1 MDDPSRRKFLRDAA
15 LVLPAAA
22 IGGAAPGEL
31 HADTEAER
39 KKLKVIV
46 AGGHPGD
53 PEYGCGGT
61 VARYSDAGHVV
72 TLLYLNRGEGGIAG
86 KTPQQAAAIRTA
98 EAKKACE
105 LLKATPL
112 FADQIDGHAIV
123 DKAHY
128 DSFARIIEGE
138 KPDVMFTQWPIDGH
152 PDHRATSML
161 CYEAWL
167 RMDKSFGFYYYEV
180 SDGEDTLMFSPR
192 EYVDISALE
201 GRKRAACYAHA
212 SQSPDHFYALQEQV
226 ARFRGVESGVGAAEA
241 FARHIQ
247 SRAGRLP

>member
-1 MDDPSRRKFLRDAA
+1 MDDFSRRRFLQRAA
-15 LVLPAAA
+15 WALPAAA
-22 IGGAAPGEL
+22 IAAPAE
-31 HADTEAER
+31 ADEVPGTGQKR
-39 KKLKVIV
+39 LKVIV

-61 VARYSDAGHVV
+61 VARYTQAGHAV
-72 TLLYLNRGEGGIAG
+72 TLLYLNRGEGGVPG
-86 KTPQQAAAIRTA
+86 KTPQQAATIRTA

-105 LLKATPL
+105 LLGATPL
-112 FADQIDGHAIV
+112 FAGQIDGNAIV

-128 DSFARIIEGE
+128 DSFARFIESE

-152 PDHRATSML
+152 PDHRATSIL

-167 RMDKSFGFYYYEV
+167 RMGKSFGFYYYEV

-192 EYVDISALE
+192 EYVDISAVE

-212 SQSPDHFYALQEQV
+212 SQSPDHFYALQDQV
-226 ARFRGVESGVGAAEA
+226 ARFRGVESGVGEAEA
-241 FARHIQ
+241 FTRHIQ
-247 SRAGRLP
+247 SRVERLP